1 MAIFQTKKIQSFIVF
16 IIVLAAILW
25 IFQDNI
31 LNISVFKKTTEVSE
45 LSEEQIKDTP
55 YLEKIDNFIIKEYS
69 SDQVLLHTIEA
80 DVYKSFK
87 DSPVQLEIVTVTT
100 FDEKQN
106 ESLTLTSNRAVIF
119 KSGSIHFIGEVEIKT
134 LSGISHEIDTE
145 LLVVKG
151 DQIKSNRDVFYLGEN
166 AKIKAQGLDMNT
178 KSDLVNL
185 NGDVEILRDSSA
197 TLTTKNLLIS
207 HGSGEKRYESNE
219 KTIYKSNENI
229 VNADRGVDINMKTE
243 QTKLL
248 GDVTVVNGFG
258 SSLTSYDLII
268 DQSNDGEIFKSN
280 SPTRFQ
286 SNTVDIKAKK
296 MHYDAIAKKL
306 KLTDEVKATY
316 E

>member
-31 LNISVFKKTTEVSE
+31 LSISVFKKTTEVSE

-106 ESLTLTSNRAVIF
+106 ETLTLTSDRAVIF

-151 DQIKSNRDVFYLGEN
+151 DQIKSNRDVFYLGES

-185 NGDVEILRDSSA
+185 NGEVEILQDSGA
-197 TLTTKNLLIS
+197 TLATKNLLIS
-207 HGSGEKRYESNE
+207 HGSGEKRYESKE
-219 KTIYKSNENI
+219 KTVYKSNENI